1 MVDIA
6 RVAAVPQRLHNPIDD
21 TDLRLQLPQKKDPSI
36 TRRRAAVEVCFHF
49 FPRNP
54 CKCQHRLLTFIH
66 GSFLSNGGLFSVT
79 LT

>member
-36 TRRRAAVEVCFHF
+36 TRRRAAVEVCFYF
-49 FPRNP
+49 FPEILANANTV
-54 CKCQHRLLTFIH
+54 CLLSSTVV
-66 GSFLSNGGLFSVT
+66 SSQMVVCFLSP
-79 LT
+79 